1 MKNTPKLLMIIMAM
15 ITLGSVGTMT
25 FMLTQKEDGTDKAL
39 SKNQMYHCPMHPTYI
54 SDKPG
59 DCPICAMKL
68 VRISM
73 DQHEQA
79 TDLTSAGERKILYYR
94 DAMKPWITS
103 DKPGKASDG
112 MDLVP
117 VYEDV
122 GGNND
127 SGIKIDPT
135 TVQNM

>member
-1 MKNTPKLLMIIMAM
+1 MKSKFKLSMIIMM
-15 ITLGSVGTMT
+15 IITLGSVGTMT
-25 FMLTQKEDGTDKAL
+25 FMLTQKDMGREVS
-39 SKNQMYHCPMHPTYI
+39 SKKQMYHCPMHPSYI

-68 VRISM
+68 VPINM
-73 DQHEQA
+73 DQHEQNMEVK
-79 TDLTSAGERKILYYR
+79 SSGERKILYYR

-122 GGNND
+122 GGHE
-127 SGIKIDPT
+127 GPGLKLILQLCRT
-135 TVQNM
+135 WV